1 MLVMQ
6 QGSQHRV
13 VSVTDSEGVCAGLFR
28 QFRFLPCH
36 VMIIYKGSHVR
47 ASGRFSQC
55 VCQRVC
61 QYSQAVSCPG
71 SCIYNTK
78 LGSIRSSSVSVC
90 QHGLAHVHGFSLQWV
105 STGACNTVAFQCKR
119 RVANIMLNPALTPL
133 LPRYHLTNKR
143 AKFETPK
150 PFCLLF
156 CNDMWKDFIIKTHS
170 FESRCVIGPENILF
184 AGASVPLSAR
194 QFYRPGLWRG

>member
-78 LGSIRSSSVSVC
+78 LGSIRSFQSVC
-90 QHGLAHVHGFSLQWV
+90 ASMDLHTSMVLVYNESVQGLV
-105 STGACNTVAFQCKR
+105 
-119 RVANIMLNPALTPL
+119 TPS
-133 LPRYHLTNKR
+133 RFN
-143 AKFETPK
+143 AK
-150 PFCLLF
+150 
-156 CNDMWKDFIIKTHS
+156 
-170 FESRCVIGPENILF
+170 G
-184 AGASVPLSAR
+184 G
-194 QFYRPGLWRG
+194 